1 MLGYVTFAF
10 LQGFALDNM
19 DPNYF
24 FLRPYN
30 GSFSI
35 VFTAL
40 MWNVNGSLR
49 EEGKEQSKNLCC

>member
-40 MWNVNGSLR
+40 MWNVNG
-49 EEGKEQSKNLCC
+49 